1 MRGTDRR
8 PRDLTR
14 GGEWVGGRR
23 KVITRTFSQAFLFD
37 RCMRFEQ
44 NERNARF
51 DPRLPR
57 TGPPLANPNPSPF
70 GKKKE
75 VSSRRRALDRL
86 WPRADTTRPAR
97 RYPRWTKERAR
108 DPVIILAKKNKASTG
123 QLVRRLR
130 LQKSMYAYLVL
141 QKMRDTGRN
150 NVWGPP
156 WTLTRI
162 SSRPL
167 RVFGRRRARWMRYR
181 RLDVPVQKD
190 GEGSE
195 GIEKKKI
202 DTGRI

>member
-1 MRGTDRR
+1 MSETL
-8 PRDLTR
+8 DLTR
-14 GGEWVGGRR
+14 
-23 KVITRTFSQAFLFD
+23 AFLG
-37 RCMRFEQ
+37 
-44 NERNARF
+44 
-51 DPRLPR
+51 
-57 TGPPLANPNPSPF
+57 TGPPLVNPNPSPF

-97 RYPRWTKERAR
+97 RYPRWTKKRAR
-108 DPVIILAKKNKASTG
+108 DPVISLAKKNKASNG

-130 LQKSMYAYLVL
+130 LQKSVYAYLVL
-141 QKMRDTGRN
+141 QKLRDTGRN

-156 WTLTRI
+156 WTPTRI